1 MPSLV
6 QCAVQDERVERET
19 GFEPATPSLEGW
31 RSTAELFPPVL
42 PARSMSINRNAAHKW
57 WGEEDLNLR
66 RRSPADLQSAPFD
79 RLGISPLIPQVVTP
93 CVVTPRNVWR
103 WREDL
108 NPRPTAY
115 KAVALPL
122 SYASSRKTSL

>member
-1 MPSLV
+1 MFPVRLADAGAKWSGKRDSNPRPPAWKAGALPLSYSRAPSRR
-6 QCAVQDERVERET
+6 A
-19 GFEPATPSLEGW
+19 
-31 RSTAELFPPVL
+31 
-42 PARSMSINRNAAHKW
+42 ARRPLRW
-57 WGEEDLNLR
+57 WGEEGLNLR

-79 RLGISPLIPQVVTP
+79 RLGISPLVPQAVTS
-93 CVVTPRNVWR
+93 RNAWR